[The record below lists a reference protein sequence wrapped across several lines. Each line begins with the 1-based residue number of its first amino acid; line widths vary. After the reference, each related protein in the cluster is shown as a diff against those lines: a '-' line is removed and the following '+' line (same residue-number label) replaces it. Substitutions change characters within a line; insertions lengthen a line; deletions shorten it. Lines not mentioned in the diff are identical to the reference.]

1 MIFNVKYMSVGRYLP
16 PNGNERDAGQDNAQA
31 DGAVRPHNRHR
42 RRYADAA
49 DLDERQE
56 VAIREF

>member
-1 MIFNVKYMSVGRYLP
+1 MKCMAAGINPR
-16 PNGNERDAGQDNAQA
+16 NAAAEGNEDPSN
-31 DGAVRPHNRHR
+31 R
-42 RRYADAA
+42 RRLADAA

>member
-1 MIFNVKYMSVGRYLP
+1 MSAGRYQP
-16 PNGNERDAGQDNAQA
+16 IANEQE
-31 DGAVRPHNRHR
+31 GAEGR